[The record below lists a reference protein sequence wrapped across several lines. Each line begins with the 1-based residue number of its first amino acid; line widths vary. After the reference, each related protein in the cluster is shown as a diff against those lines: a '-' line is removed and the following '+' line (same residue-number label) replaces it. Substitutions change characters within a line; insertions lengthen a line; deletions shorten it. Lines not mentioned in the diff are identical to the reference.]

1 MLANYR
7 CNEIKE
13 QIFAEYEPEFK
24 SFFDASAKQNMSSFK
39 TEAIR
44 ITKNM
49 LEKYDE
55 IASNY
60 VEHIYL
66 NVRKQMYAA
75 LSQKFYVCFENQ
87 AKRILPVSEKFMR
100 KDLQNELKRSKI
112 NILFHIR

>member
-13 QIFAEYEPEFK
+13 QIFTEYETEFN
-24 SFFDASAKQNMSSFK
+24 SFYDTSAKQNMSNFK
-39 TEAIR
+39 SEAIR

-60 VEHIYL
+60 VEKIYL
-66 NVRKQMYAA
+66 NVRKLMYSA

-100 KDLQNELKRSKI
+100 KDLQNELKKS
-112 NILFHIR
+112 NLYYN